1 MIVNNSNNSTAP
13 WYNGFM
19 DALNVLSFMIGLENL
34 NLNVTAQDLSEES
47 NRILEQLRTHFS
59 KEDKHLTLQDQHL
72 IEQDKH
78 LLEQDRRLERLEKL
92 VWGMMASG
100 RKEN

>member
-34 NLNVTAQDLSEES
+34 SLNVTAQDLNEES
-47 NRILEQLRTHFS
+47 NRILEQLQTHFS
-59 KEDKHLTLQDQHL
+59 KEDEHLTLQDQHL
-72 IEQDKH
+72 IAQDKH
-78 LLEQDRRLERLEKL
+78 LLEQDRRLDRLEKL
-92 VWGMMASG
+92 VGMMASG

>member
-1 MIVNNSNNSTAP
+1 MIVNNSNNSTIP

-19 DALNVLSFMIGLENL
+19 DAINILSFIIGMENFE
-34 NLNVTAQDLSEES
+34 LNVTSQDLSEES

-59 KEDKHLTLQDQHL
+59 REDEHLTLQD
-72 IEQDKH
+72 
-78 LLEQDRRLERLEKL
+78 RRLDKLEKL
-92 VWGMMASG
+92 VGMMASG

>member
-1 MIVNNSNNSTAP
+1 MIVNNSNNSTSQ

-34 NLNVTAQDLSEES
+34 SLNVTAQDLNEES
-47 NRILEQLRTHFS
+47 NRILEQLQTHFS
-59 KEDKHLTLQDQHL
+59 REDEHLTLQDQHL
-72 IEQDKH
+72 IAQDKH
-78 LLEQDRRLERLEKL
+78 LLEQDRQLDRLEKL
-92 VWGMMASG
+92 VGMMASG